1 LQSHYL
7 AAHTNIEV
15 AMIRFVVVSI
25 VVVAAVALG
34 YPMAAAVSHGLDP
47 ALWPPVVM
55 TPSEWFQSAAATYG
69 LHNAAAYV
77 HMASMRSPAFA
88 GGGLVQA
95 LTIASLPVAAFV
107 LLFTSAT
114 GPRRD
119 PDALHGDARWATKSE
134 RAAMKKGLEFG
145 LDRDTRKPIR
155 VAVEGNILSVAPPRT
170 GKTSGLLIPNLAVAE
185 KNAWNGPAVVIDPK
199 AEAFH
204 AVAERRRALGR
215 VVRCLDPMNLCGGTD
230 RLNPVAGLDPADI
243 VYLQRV
249 ARTLLPPAISEE
261 NAYFQN
267 RAVDAIVAAFLAA
280 HSMGNPTPL
289 AVSNLLSSA
298 DLLAEALEGIEG
310 TTANRVRELLKMEA
324 KTRDPILSTAQQSFQ
339 WCDDQRLQHLTA
351 DSTFSLADLCKG
363 DTDLFI
369 SVPTEDLE
377 SLAPFLRWLLTDL
390 FVAIRRNRVSERL
403 IIFVDETKT
412 LGKSRELIT
421 AAGEL
426 PGHGASLWTFWQDRS
441 QIISVYGEH
450 DAATLLRTA
459 EFVTVSDPAMVD
471 PDEREY
477 WSRALS
483 DFTVLEET
491 KATDK
496 TAQGHRTSSSHAP
509 RAARLMT
516 AEELGRLP
524 SNELILFPNS
534 HRYAKRPVR
543 LRKTRYDDQRFEGLT
558 TPVAP
563 VGTTT

>member
-1 LQSHYL
+1 MLRFI
-7 AAHTNIEV
+7 ATG
-15 AMIRFVVVSI
+15 FVVVAT
-25 VVVAAVALG
+25 VAFG
-34 YPMAAAVSHGLDP
+34 YPVAAAVSHGFDP
-47 ALWPPVVM
+47 ALWPSVTM
-55 TPSEWFQSAAATYG
+55 TPSQWFGSFVATYG
-69 LHNAAAYV
+69 LHNAAAYI
-77 HMASMRSPAFA
+77 HMASMSSPAFA
-88 GGGLVQA
+88 GGGLMQVLA
-95 LTIASLPVAAFV
+95 LGMIPVAFVV
-107 LLFTSAT
+107 LLPISKS

-119 PDALHGDARWATKSE
+119 PEALQGDARWATKGE
-134 RAAMKKGLEFG
+134 RASMKKGLEFG
-145 LDRDTRKPIR
+145 IDRETGKPIR
-155 VAVEGNILSVAPPRT
+155 VAVEGNILSVAPPRR
-170 GKTSGLLIPNLAVAE
+170 GKTSGLMIPNLLAAD

-199 AEAFH
+199 AEAFL
-204 AVAERRRALGR
+204 AVAERRRALHR
-215 VVRCLDPMNLCGGTD
+215 HVRCLDPMNLCGGTD
-230 RLNPVAGLDPADI
+230 RWNPVAGLDPTNI

-249 ARTLLPPAISEE
+249 ARTLLPAAVSEE

-280 HSMGNPTPL
+280 HTIGNPTPL
-289 AVSNLLSSA
+289 AVSNLLSSPER
-298 DLLAEALEGIEG
+298 LEKALDGIEG
-310 TTANRVRELLKMEA
+310 TTVARVRELLKMDA

-339 WCDDQRLQHLTA
+339 WCDDQRLQNLTSE
-351 DSTFSLADLCKG
+351 STFSLSDLCKG

-403 IIFVDETKT
+403 IIFVDETRT

-441 QIISVYGEH
+441 QIISVNSEH

-491 KATDK
+491 KVNDK
-496 TAQGHRTSSSHAP
+496 TAQGQHTSSSQAP

-516 AEELGRLP
+516 TEELGRLP
-524 SNELILFPNS
+524 SSELILFPNS
-534 HRYAKRPVR
+534 SRYAKRPVR
-543 LRKTRYDDQRFEGLT
+543 LLKTRYDDQRLAGLT
-558 TPVAP
+558 AP
-563 VGTTT
+563 VPPVGATT

>member
-1 LQSHYL
+1 MLRL
-7 AAHTNIEV
+7 IAI
-15 AMIRFVVVSI
+15 SI

-34 YPMAAAVSHGLDP
+34 YPMAAAVSHGLDST
-47 ALWPPVVM
+47 LWPPVVM
-55 TPSEWFQSAAATYG
+55 TPGQWFQSAAATFG

-77 HMASMRSPAFA
+77 HMAAMRSPAFA
-88 GGGLVQA
+88 GGGLMQILIICSIPTAFLVM
-95 LTIASLPVAAFV
+95 LPSVKR
-107 LLFTSAT
+107 

-119 PDALHGDARWATKSE
+119 PDALQGDARWATKRE
-134 RAAMKKGLEFG
+134 RGAMKKGLEFG
-145 LDRDTRKPIR
+145 LDRETGRPIR
-155 VAVEGNILSVAPPRT
+155 VVVEGNILTVSPPRR
-170 GKTSGLLIPNLAVAE
+170 GKTSGLLIPNLAVPD
-185 KNAWNGPAVVIDPK
+185 KRAWNGPAVVIDPK
-199 AEAFH
+199 AEAYL
-204 AVAERRRALGR
+204 AVSERRRALHR
-215 VVRCLDPMNLCGGTD
+215 NVRCLDPMNLCGGAD
-230 RLNPVAGLDPADI
+230 RWNPLVGLDPANI

-280 HSMGNPTPL
+280 HSLGNPTPL

-298 DLLAEALEGIEG
+298 ERLAEALEGIEG
-310 TTANRVRELLKMEA
+310 TTVTRVRELLKMEA

-339 WCDDQRLQHLTA
+339 WCDDQRLQTLTSE
-351 DSTFSLADLCKG
+351 STFSLSELCKG

-369 SVPTEDLE
+369 CVPTEDLE

-390 FVAIRRNRVSERL
+390 FVAIRRNRVRERL
-403 IIFVDETKT
+403 IIFVDETRA

-426 PGHGASLWTFWQDRS
+426 PGHGGSLWTFWQDRS
-441 QIISVYGEH
+441 QIVSVYGEH

-483 DFTVLEET
+483 DFTVIEET
-491 KATDK
+491 KVNDK
-496 TAQGHRTSSSHAP
+496 TAQGQRTSSSQAP

-524 SNELILFPNS
+524 SSELILFPNS
-534 HRYAKRPVR
+534 NRYAKRPVR
-543 LRKTRYDDQRFEGLT
+543 LDKTRYDDQRFVGLT
-558 TPVAP
+558 AP
-563 VGTTT
+563 VPPVGPTT

>member
-1 LQSHYL
+1 
-7 AAHTNIEV
+7 
-15 AMIRFVVVSI
+15 MIRFVVVSI

-55 TPSEWFQSAAATYG
+55 TPSQWFQSASATYF

-88 GGGLVQA
+88 GGGLIQA
-95 LTIASLPVAAFV
+95 LAIGMIPLAFV
-107 LLFTSAT
+107 VLLPTAKR

-119 PDALHGDARWATKSE
+119 PDALHGDARWATKGE

-155 VAVEGNILSVAPPRT
+155 VSVEGNILTVSPPRR
-170 GKTSGLLIPNLAVAE
+170 GKTSGLIIPNLAVADE
-185 KNAWNGPAVVIDPK
+185 NAWNGPAVVIDPK
-199 AEAFH
+199 GEAYR
-204 AVAERRRALGR
+204 AVADRRRALHR
-215 VVRCLDPMNLCGGTD
+215 NVRCLDPMNLCGGTD
-230 RLNPVAGLDPADI
+230 SWNPLAGLDPANI

-249 ARTLLPPAISEE
+249 ARALLPPAISEE

-267 RAVDAIVAAFLAA
+267 RAVDAIVAAFLGA
-280 HSMGNPTPL
+280 HFRGNPTPL
-289 AVSNLLSSA
+289 AVSNLLSSPTR
-298 DLLAEALEGIEG
+298 LAEALEKIPGV
-310 TTANRVRELLKMEA
+310 TVTRVRELLDMDA

-339 WCDDQRLQHLTA
+339 WCDDQRLQNLTSE
-351 DSTFSLADLCKG
+351 STFSLADLCKG

-369 SVPTEDLE
+369 CVPTEDLE

-390 FVAIRRNRVSERL
+390 FVAIRRNRVSERIL
-403 IIFVDETKT
+403 IMADETKT
-412 LGKSRELIT
+412 YACRELII

-426 PGHGASLWTFWQDRS
+426 PGHGASLWTHWQDRS
-441 QIISVYGEH
+441 QVFSVFSEH
-450 DAATLLRTA
+450 DAATLLRST
-459 EFVTVSDPAMVD
+459 EFVTISDPAMVD

-491 KATDK
+491 KVNDK
-496 TAQGHRTSSSHAP
+496 TADGHRTSSSHAP
-509 RAARLMT
+509 RAVRLMT

-524 SNELILFPNS
+524 SSELILFPNS
-534 HRYAKRPVR
+534 NRYAKRPV
-543 LRKTRYDDQRFEGLT
+543 LLHKTRYDDQRFEGLT

-563 VGTTT
+563 VGATM

>member
-1 LQSHYL
+1 ML
-7 AAHTNIEV
+7 
-15 AMIRFVVVSI
+15 RFIATGI
-25 VVVAAVALG
+25 VVVVTVALG
-34 YPMAAAVSHGLDP
+34 YPIAAAVTHGLDP
-47 ALWPPVVM
+47 ALWPQVVM
-55 TPSEWFQSAAATYG
+55 TPGQWFQAFVATYG
-69 LHNAAAYV
+69 LHNASTYV
-77 HMASMRSPAFA
+77 VMASMGSPAFA
-88 GGGLVQA
+88 GGGIIQA
-95 LTIASLPVAAFV
+95 LAIGMIPLALVAMLPV
-107 LLFTSAT
+107 SKR

-119 PDALHGDARWATKSE
+119 PDALQGDARWATKGE
-134 RAAMKKGLEFG
+134 RGAMQKGLEFG
-145 LDRDTRKPIR
+145 LDRDTGKPIR
-155 VAVEGNILSVAPPRT
+155 VAVEGNILTVAPPRR
-170 GKTSGLLIPNLAVAE
+170 GKTSGLMIPNLAVAD

-199 AEAFH
+199 AEAFL
-204 AVAERRRALGR
+204 AVAERRRALHR
-215 VVRCLDPMNLCGGTD
+215 HVRCLDPMNLCGGTD
-230 RLNPVAGLDPADI
+230 RWNPLAGLDPANI

-280 HSMGNPTPL
+280 HSIGNATPL

-298 DLLAEALEGIEG
+298 ERLAEALDGIEG
-310 TTANRVRELLKMEA
+310 TTVTRVRELLKMEA

-339 WCDDQRLQHLTA
+339 WCDDKRLQDLTSE
-351 DSTFSLADLCKG
+351 STFSLADLCKG

-377 SLAPFLRWLLTDL
+377 TLAPFLRWLLTDL

-403 IIFVDETKT
+403 IVFVDETRT
-412 LGKSRELIT
+412 LGKCRELIT

-441 QIISVYGEH
+441 QIFSVYGDH
-450 DAATLLRTA
+450 DAATLLRSA

-491 KATDK
+491 KVNDK
-496 TAQGHRTSSSHAP
+496 TAQGRHTSSSQAP

-524 SNELILFPNS
+524 SSDLILFPNS
-534 HRYAKRPVR
+534 SRYAKRPVR
-543 LRKTRYDDQRFEGLT
+543 LHKTRYDDQRFAGLT
-558 TPVAP
+558 KPVTP

>member
-1 LQSHYL
+1 ML
-7 AAHTNIEV
+7 
-15 AMIRFVVVSI
+15 RFIVTSI
-25 VVVAAVALG
+25 VAVAAIALG
-34 YPMAAAVSHGLDP
+34 YPIAAVVTHGFDP
-47 ALWPPVVM
+47 ALWPSVVM
-55 TPSEWFQSAAATYG
+55 TPGQWSRSFVETYG

-77 HMASMRSPAFA
+77 HMASMSSPAFA
-88 GGGLVQA
+88 GGGLIQVLA
-95 LTIASLPVAAFV
+95 IASLPVAAFV
-107 LLFTSAT
+107 MHFVPTS

-119 PDALHGDARWATKSE
+119 PDALQGDARWAARGE

-145 LDRDTRKPIR
+145 LDRETGKPIR
-155 VAVEGNILSVAPPRT
+155 VAVEGNILSVAPPRR
-170 GKTSGLLIPNLAVAE
+170 GKTSGLMIPNLVVAD
-185 KNAWNGPAVVIDPK
+185 KNAWDGPAVVIDPK
-199 AEAFH
+199 AEAFL
-204 AVAERRRALGR
+204 AVAERRRDLGR
-215 VVRCLDPMNLCGGTD
+215 RVRCLDPMNLCGGTD
-230 RLNPVAGLDPADI
+230 RWNPLAGLDPANI

-261 NAYFQN
+261 NSYFLN

-280 HSMGNPTPL
+280 HSIGNATPL
-289 AVSNLLSSA
+289 AVSNLLSTPER
-298 DLLAEALEGIEG
+298 LEKALDGIEG
-310 TTANRVRELLKMEA
+310 TTVARVRELLKMDA

-339 WCDDQRLQHLTA
+339 WCDDQRLQNLTSE
-351 DSTFSLADLCKG
+351 STFSLSDLCKG

-403 IIFVDETKT
+403 IIFLDEARA

-441 QIISVYGEH
+441 QIFSVYGEH
-450 DAATLLRTA
+450 DAATLLRSA

-477 WSRALS
+477 WSQALS

-491 KATDK
+491 KVNDK
-496 TAQGHRTSSSHAP
+496 TAQGRHTSSSQAP

-516 AEELGRLP
+516 TEELGRLP
-524 SNELILFPNS
+524 SSELILFPNS
-534 HRYAKRPVR
+534 SRYAKRPLR
-543 LRKTRYDDQRFEGLT
+543 LKKTRYDDQRLAGLT
-558 TPVAP
+558 AP
-563 VGTTT
+563 VPPVGPTT

>member
-1 LQSHYL
+1 ML
-7 AAHTNIEV
+7 
-15 AMIRFVVVSI
+15 RFIATSI
-25 VVVAAVALG
+25 VVVAAAALG
-34 YPMAAAVSHGLDP
+34 YPIAATISHGFDP
-47 ALWPPVVM
+47 ALWPSVVM
-55 TPSEWFQSAAATYG
+55 TPGQWSQSFVATYG
-69 LHNAAAYV
+69 LHNAGAYLD
-77 HMASMRSPAFA
+77 MAKWQSPAFA
-88 GGGLVQA
+88 SGGLMQILIICSVPTA
-95 LTIASLPVAAFV
+95 FLVMLPSLER
-107 LLFTSAT
+107 

-119 PDALHGDARWATKSE
+119 PDALHGDARWATGDE

-145 LDRDTRKPIR
+145 LDRDTGKPIR
-155 VAVEGNILSVAPPRT
+155 VAVEGNILTVSPPRR
-170 GKTSGLLIPNLAVAE
+170 GKTSGLLVPNLAVADA
-185 KNAWNGPAVVIDPK
+185 NAWNGPAVVVDPK
-199 AEAFH
+199 GEAYL
-204 AVAERRRALGR
+204 AVAERRRALHR
-215 VVRCLDPMNLCGGTD
+215 NVRCLDPMNLCGGTD
-230 RLNPVAGLDPADI
+230 RWNPLAKLDPTNI

-280 HSMGNPTPL
+280 HSLGNATPL

-298 DLLAEALEGIEG
+298 ERLAEALDGIES
-310 TTANRVRELLKMEA
+310 TTVTRVRELLKMEA

-339 WCDDQRLQHLTA
+339 WCDDQRLQDLTSE
-351 DSTFSLADLCKG
+351 STFSLADLCKG

-403 IIFVDETKT
+403 IIFVDETRT

-421 AAGEL
+421 ATGEL

-450 DAATLLRTA
+450 DAATLLRSA

-491 KATDK
+491 KVNDK
-496 TAQGHRTSSSHAP
+496 TAHGARTSSSHAP

-524 SNELILFPNS
+524 SSELILFPNS
-534 HRYAKRPVR
+534 NRYAKRPVQ
-543 LRKTRYDDQRFEGLT
+543 LHKTRYDDQRFEGLT